1 MIAYVTL
8 FAALSISVV
17 AAWYSLMGL
26 AAIFASAP
34 VAVIIMGSSL
44 EFAKVVTA
52 SWLYNNWNKTPI
64 LLKSYLTVA
73 VCVLVFIT
81 SMGIFGFLSKAHIDQ
96 TINVGDNSVVI
107 TRLEQQI
114 TREETI
120 IADSTKVIAQLDQA
134 VQTLMDYD
142 RVRGKD
148 GAIAVRQSQKEERA
162 ELASIIAQSQS
173 VIDDLEEQKL
183 ELSKEQI
190 ALEAEVGPLK
200 YIAELVYGDEAKD
213 HFDEAV
219 RWVIIIIVFVFDPLA
234 ILLLIAANQSLK
246 EMRDEKERLEE
257 EQKKFTVATEQ
268 VGDFTELSTDRVQEV
283 DIPEGMDT
291 VPEVSPGDA
300 THVEIS
306 TAEEEMSPTSTI
318 QVDTSYTYPEAID
331 EVKQIVKEDED
342 TLWEKFQKRREWKEP
357 NSGIVQHEY
366 VEEKKPKDK

>member
-17 AAWYSLMGL
+17 AAWYSIMGL
-26 AAIFASAP
+26 IAIFASA
-34 VAVIIMGSSL
+34 ATAILIMGASL

-64 LLKSYLTVA
+64 LLKSYLTAA

-96 TINVGDNSVVI
+96 TVSVGDNSVVI
-107 TRLEQQI
+107 ERIEQKI
-114 TREETI
+114 AREQRAI
-120 IADSTKVIAQLDQA
+120 DDSEKVIAQLDQS
-134 VQTLMDYD
+134 VQVLMDYD
-142 RVRGKD
+142 RIRGDD

-162 ELASIIAQSQS
+162 ELATIISESQL
-173 VIDDLEEQKL
+173 VIDELESQKL

-234 ILLLIAANQSLK
+234 ILLLIAANQSLR
-246 EMRDEKERLEE
+246 EQREEK
-257 EQKKFTVATEQ
+257 KKITIPTEN
-268 VGDFTELSTDRVQEV
+268 VGEYTELSTDQVEEIETPIIEEPDE
-283 DIPEGMDT
+283 DIRTDIDT
-291 VPEVSPGDA
+291 
-300 THVEIS
+300 
-306 TAEEEMSPTSTI
+306 
-318 QVDTSYTYPEAID
+318 DTSWTIVEETT
-331 EVKQIVKEDED
+331 EVKNIVKEDED
-342 TLWEKFQKRREWKEP
+342 ELWEKFKKRKEWKEP